1 MVLRLS
7 GRRSRS
13 ACSPVVLP
21 SNLARREESRMG
33 TAIRHQRRFG
43 KRLLLSALGASLLAV
58 SDPAAQNA
66 NGPSAFCHSTDGAFT
81 MCPGGGAEWSDV
93 PAKSF
98 PESHSFLYA
107 SQADLDPAKG

>member
-1 MVLRLS
+1 
-7 GRRSRS
+7 
-13 ACSPVVLP
+13 
-21 SNLARREESRMG
+21 MG
-33 TAIRHQRRFG
+33 TAIRHQRRFE

-98 PESHSFLYA
+98 PETHSFLYA
-107 SQADLDPAKG
+107 SQADLDPAKGSPLSPVATFMLMYYDGGRPSPVGPQN